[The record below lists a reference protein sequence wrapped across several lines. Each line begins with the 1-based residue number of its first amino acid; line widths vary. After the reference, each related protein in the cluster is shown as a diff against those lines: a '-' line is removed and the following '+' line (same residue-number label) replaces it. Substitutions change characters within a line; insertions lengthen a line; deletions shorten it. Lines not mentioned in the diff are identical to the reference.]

1 MKNWKDIFRK
11 TLSVKI
17 AINDR
22 VKHRETAR
30 LGTVFQT
37 AIVGKVP
44 TVSVKHDDGTESYL
58 VPSEEYFKVHTRT
71 MLWASAGQ
79 GKQVEW

>member
-1 MKNWKDIFRK
+1 MRNWKDIFRK

-17 AINDR
+17 AVTDR

-37 AIVGKVP
+37 ATVDKIP

-58 VPSEEYFKVHTRT
+58 VPAEEYFKVHSQT
-71 MLWASAGQ
+71 MLWTRAGQ